1 MAGIHIT
8 LDTSGLGKL
17 AATIHGLAGMD
28 TSTLMPRLGEYLL
41 ASTQERFETETAPDG
56 SAWDALAPRTRARKK
71 YNPSKVLTEREF
83 LRKNIHYQVLD
94 KSTVQVR
101 SNLVYAAT
109 HQYGRAGIPAR
120 PFLGLSAT
128 DRREIAE
135 IIADWAAEFGF
146 R

>member
-1 MAGIHIT
+1 MAGVHLSIT
-8 LDTSGLGKL
+8 TSGLDKL
-17 AATIHGLAGMD
+17 QARLHGLAGMD

-41 ASTQERFETETAPDG
+41 ASTQDRFRTESGPDG
-56 SAWDALAPRTRARKK
+56 SPWEALAPRTRARKK

-94 KSTVQVR
+94 KSTVQVD